1 MLRSELFAGDPLLEA
16 IAADQDRISRFQHPT
31 DPAVRKVQTALLF
44 WDPACLPVNGADG
57 TYDDETARAVV
68 RFKVEILGVPAE
80 SVIDDVGPRT
90 VQTLDAMLP
99 AAGAGPGSG
108 LDPRLRE
115 ALLAILGDPSS
126 PSVAALTSEL
136 ARRGVTLTSDELVAV
151 MARLLAP

>member
-1 MLRSELFAGDPLLEA
+1 MLRSELFAGDPLLAA
-16 IAADQDRISRFQHPT
+16 IAADQDRISRFRHPT

-44 WDPACLPVNGADG
+44 WDPACLPVGGAGG
-57 TYDDETARAVV
+57 TYDDETASAVV
-68 RFKVEILGVPAE
+68 RFKVEVIGVPAD

-99 AAGAGPGSG
+99 AAGAGPGPG
-108 LDPRLRE
+108 LDPQLRD